1 MSNDENII
9 NMNVQ
14 FGNESVN
21 YFYKQG
27 KLTKEQYDQIS
38 NVIRSLFGVISES
51 IKNFN
56 TLNET
61 VRVLKKEFNNVKHEH
76 ESANLRK
83 IEIS

>member
-38 NVIRSLFGVISES
+38 GVIKSLFTVIS
-51 IKNFN
+51 
-56 TLNET
+56 
-61 VRVLKKEFNNVKHEH
+61 
-76 ESANLRK
+76 
-83 IEIS
+83 

>member
-1 MSNDENII
+1 
-9 NMNVQ
+9 MNVQ

-38 NVIRSLFGVISES
+38 TVIKSLFTVISDS
-51 IKNFN
+51 IKNYN

-61 VRVLKKEFNNVKHEH
+61 MRVLKKELNNVKHEY
-76 ESANLRK
+76 EAANLK
-83 IEIS
+83 QA